1 MARYATFMLVKPGM
15 EEEYVERHRNCWP
28 EIIEGIRKA
37 GIRDYSIFMH
47 GRELFSIFEV
57 DDLDGAMAQVAAD
70 PVNQRWQAYMAPLM
84 DVGSGIKDGST
95 AYLPEVFHV
104 D

>member
-1 MARYATFMLVKPGM
+1 MARYATYMRVKPGT
-15 EEEYVERHRNCWP
+15 EEEYAERHRNCWP
-28 EIIEGIRKA
+28 EIIEGAQRA
-37 GIRDYSIFMH
+37 GIRNYSIFMR
-47 GRELFSIFEV
+47 GCELFSYFEA
-57 DDLDGAMAQVAAD
+57 DDLAASMAQIAAD

-95 AYLPEVFHV
+95 AYLAEVFHI

>member
-1 MARYATFMLVKPGM
+1 MARYATFMRVKSGR
-15 EEEYVERHRNCWP
+15 EAEYVERHRNCWP
-28 EIIEGIRKA
+28 AIIEGIQKA
-37 GIRDYSIFMH
+37 GIRNYSIFMH
-47 GRELFSIFEV
+47 GRELFSTFEV
-57 DDLDGAMAQVAAD
+57 DDLEAAMAQVAAD

-95 AYLPEVFHV
+95 AYLDEVFHI